1 MLIFTQKVDKMIESN
16 YRKQLKEIEKLDQL
30 KLEFDYHFYNDIIM
44 KRTETIINDII
55 DNESLLEN
63 VLIKE
68 LCMSIYE
75 YNDLENYEKEV
86 IHEEI
91 YDILEYEIEKLT
103 QFLR

>member
-1 MLIFTQKVDKMIESN
+1 MLIFTQKVDKMIENN

-30 KLEFDYHFYNDIIM
+30 KLEFDYFFYDNIIM

-55 DNESLLEN
+55 DNELLLEN

-75 YNDLENYEKEV
+75 YNDLDNYEKEV

-91 YDILEYEIEKLT
+91 YDILECEIEKLT
-103 QFLR
+103 QF

>member
-1 MLIFTQKVDKMIESN
+1 MLIFTRKVDGMLKDN

-30 KLEFDYHFYNDIIM
+30 KLEFDYHFYNDIVI
-44 KRTETIINDII
+44 KKTEIIIFDII

-63 VLIKE
+63 VLRKE

-103 QFLR
+103 QF

>member
-1 MLIFTQKVDKMIESN
+1 MLIFTQKVDKMIENN
-16 YRKQLKEIEKLDQL
+16 YRKQLKEIEKLEQL
-30 KLEFDYHFYNDIIM
+30 KLEFDYYFYDSIVM

-55 DNESLLEN
+55 DNELLLEN

-103 QFLR
+103 QF

>member
-1 MLIFTQKVDKMIESN
+1 MLIFTQKVDKMIENN

-30 KLEFDYHFYNDIIM
+30 KLEFDYHFYNDIVI
-44 KRTETIINDII
+44 KKTEIIINDII
-55 DNESLLEN
+55 DNELFLEN

-103 QFLR
+103 QF

>member
-1 MLIFTQKVDKMIESN
+1 MLIFTQKVDEMIKNN

-30 KLEFDYHFYNDIIM
+30 KLEFDYFFYDGIIM

-55 DNESLLEN
+55 DNELLLEN

-91 YDILEYEIEKLT
+91 YDILEHEIEELT
-103 QFLR
+103 QF

>member
-1 MLIFTQKVDKMIESN
+1 MLIFTQKVDGMLKDN

-30 KLEFDYHFYNDIIM
+30 KLEFDYFFYDNIIM

-55 DNESLLEN
+55 DNELLLEN

-103 QFLR
+103 QF

>member
-1 MLIFTQKVDKMIESN
+1 MLIFTQKVDGMLKDN

-30 KLEFDYHFYNDIIM
+30 KLEFDYHFYNDIVI

-55 DNESLLEN
+55 DNELLLEN

-75 YNDLENYEKEV
+75 YNDLENYEKGV

-91 YDILEYEIEKLT
+91 YDILECEIEKLT
-103 QFLR
+103 QF

>member
-1 MLIFTQKVDKMIESN
+1 MLIFTQKVDGMLKDN

-30 KLEFDYHFYNDIIM
+30 KLEFDYHFYNDIVI
-44 KRTETIINDII
+44 KKTEIIIFDII
-55 DNESLLEN
+55 DNELLLEN
-63 VLIKE
+63 VLRKE

-103 QFLR
+103 QF

>member
-1 MLIFTQKVDKMIESN
+1 MLIFTQKVDGMLKDN

-30 KLEFDYHFYNDIIM
+30 KLEFDYHFYNDIVM

-55 DNESLLEN
+55 DNELLLEN

-68 LCMSIYE
+68 LSMSIYE

-103 QFLR
+103 QF

>member
-30 KLEFDYHFYNDIIM
+30 KLEFDYHFYNDIVI

-55 DNESLLEN
+55 DNELLLEN

-91 YDILEYEIEKLT
+91 YDILECEIEKLT
-103 QFLR
+103 QF

>member
-1 MLIFTQKVDKMIESN
+1 MLFFTQNVDGMIKDN
-16 YRKQLKEIEKLDQL
+16 YRKHLREIEKLDQL
-30 KLEFDYHFYNDIIM
+30 KLEFDYSFYNDIVRE
-44 KRTETIINDII
+44 KTEIIINDII
-55 DNESLLEN
+55 ENKLLLEN
-63 VLIKE
+63 VLREE

-103 QFLR
+103 QF

>member
-1 MLIFTQKVDKMIESN
+1 MLIFTQKVDKMIENN

-30 KLEFDYHFYNDIIM
+30 KLEFDYYFYDNIIM

-75 YNDLENYEKEV
+75 YNDLDNYEKEV

-91 YDILEYEIEKLT
+91 YDILECEIEKLT
-103 QFLR
+103 QF

>member
-1 MLIFTQKVDKMIESN
+1 MLIFTQKVDGMLKDN

-30 KLEFDYHFYNDIIM
+30 KLEFDYHFYNDIVI
-44 KRTETIINDII
+44 KKTEIIINDII
-55 DNESLLEN
+55 DNELLLEN

-103 QFLR
+103 QF

>member
-1 MLIFTQKVDKMIESN
+1 MLIFTQKVDGMLKDN

-30 KLEFDYHFYNDIIM
+30 KLEFDYHFYNDIVI

-55 DNESLLEN
+55 DNELLLEN

-68 LCMSIYE
+68 LSMSIYE

-103 QFLR
+103 QS